1 MILESGLYDTRE
13 RRGKNEQFLNSL
25 TLPDWIRFPVVLRRR
40 FAYNGGKNSQS
51 AALTEPRDGRKRALP
66 MIFYFSGTGNSAW
79 AARQLARLT
88 DDTACDITQLNEL
101 PDLTGARQ
109 IGFVFPIYA
118 WGVPEIM
125 ADFAKKL
132 PKTRAFTF
140 GVCTCGEDAGQAMK
154 RFSRLYPLSS
164 SYSLRMPNN
173 YIIGSD
179 TDGEDE
185 IRQTIAAAREELG
198 GMAQEIRRQE
208 KVYRVR
214 EGTMAGLKSGLV
226 NFGFNRFARSAK
238 PFFAGD
244 RCNGCGLCAANCPA
258 HAITLREGKPVW
270 AAQCCQCL
278 RCINQCPRQ
287 AIQYGKATAGRRRYT
302 IRGYLPQDEL

>member
-1 MILESGLYDTRE
+1 
-13 RRGKNEQFLNSL
+13 
-25 TLPDWIRFPVVLRRR
+25 
-40 FAYNGGKNSQS
+40 
-51 AALTEPRDGRKRALP
+51 

-132 PKTRAFTF
+132 PKTQAFTF
-140 GVCTCGEDAGQAMK
+140 GVCTCGEDAGHAMK

-164 SYSLRMPNN
+164 SYSLVMPNN
-173 YIIGSD
+173 YIVGSD

-185 IRQTIAAAREELG
+185 ILKKIAAAREELG
-198 GMAQEIRRQE
+198 RMAQEIRRQE
-208 KVYRVR
+208 RVYRVR
-214 EGTMAGLKSGLV
+214 EGAMAGFKSGPV
-226 NFGFNRFARSAK
+226 NYGFNKFARSAK

-244 RCNGCGLCAANCPA
+244 SCNGCGLCAANCPA

-270 AAQCCQCL
+270 AAQCYQCL
-278 RCINQCPRQ
+278 RCINECPQQ
-287 AIQYGKATAGRRRYT
+287 AIQYGKATAGRHRYT
-302 IRGYLPQDEL
+302 IRAYLPQDEQ